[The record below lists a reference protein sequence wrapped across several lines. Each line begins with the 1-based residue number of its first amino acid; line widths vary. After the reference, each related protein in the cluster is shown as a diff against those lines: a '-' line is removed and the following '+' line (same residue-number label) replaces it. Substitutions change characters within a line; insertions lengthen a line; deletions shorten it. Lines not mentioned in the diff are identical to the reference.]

1 MAKVTLYKGGNAVS
15 IPVCTCS
22 KQDINA
28 IVSHTE
34 NYNGLD
40 WTVTK
45 VTGSSGGFTSVT
57 IGAYTGPTPP
67 LSAAD
72 GILAHFNI
80 PCSNLAGSDISHFE
94 TVGGSSTYSIYT
106 SGNPSFGDTY
116 VADGDGTVKTVGCTL
131 DSSNHVSLSGNN
143 YGDTSIYETIAGF
156 LVCPKDEN
164 SAYIGIIRIQNLKNT
179 INPTG
184 YGVNSFI
191 IDIKVSVDPIN
202 DIAVVGKGEPGFH
215 PIGNHTRDT
224 IGGGDDS
231 GDLPG
236 YGSDVLTQPGAPDE
250 SVASAVG
257 SGFLNIY
264 QVSQSAL
271 DNFGKCLFSSTLA
284 TAIANLFINPM
295 DAVVSLQVFPCSP
308 NAGGAYAIKV
318 LNHYCNSEDLGVD
331 AFGAKLSNQFKTFD
345 FGTLYVAEMWKS
357 FLDYDASSFTLYLP
371 FIGSVDIP
379 VNEVMNG
386 SINVQYTV
394 DFLTGMC
401 VANVLC
407 TKNTTLSDGTSHTQ
421 YAQHS
426 YMGNCSVQIPVTSNS
441 YGNIVGSLVNAAS
454 AGLKSGMAG
463 AAGSLAMSI
472 AGGGFKP
479 TVETKGTIGAN
490 AGFCSILQP
499 YITVVRPVP
508 AEPVAYQEVMGYP
521 SYITNRLGD
530 CVGLC
535 VCDDI
540 NLSSVAGATEN
551 ELKRIKALCKEGVYV

>member
-1 MAKVTLYKGGNAVS
+1 MAVVFLYKNGTAVRV
-15 IPVCTCS
+15 PVCTCS
-22 KQDINA
+22 KADIDA
-28 IVSHTE
+28 IVSHNE
-34 NYNGLD
+34 DFIELP
-40 WTVTK
+40 WTITK
-45 VTGSSGGFTSVT
+45 VTGSTGGFTSVT
-57 IGAYTGPTPP
+57 IGTYQGLTPP
-67 LSAAD
+67 LSMAD
-72 GILAHFNI
+72 DILEAFHL
-80 PCSNLAGSDISHFE
+80 PMYGLDTCDISNFE
-94 TVGGSSTYSIYT
+94 SVGNSNTYSIYMAGT
-106 SGNPSFGDTY
+106 PSFSDTY
-116 VADGDGTVKTVGCTL
+116 AAYEDGSVKTVGCTL
-131 DSSNHVSLSGNN
+131 HGGAHVSLSGNE
-143 YGDTSIYETIAGF
+143 YGDTSIYHTIAGF
-156 LVCPKDEN
+156 LVCPRDEN
-164 SAYIGIIRIQNLKNT
+164 SAYIGIVRIQNLENT

-191 IDIKVSVDPIN
+191 IDIKVTVDPVSG
-202 DIAVVGKGEPGFH
+202 IALLNKGEPGFK
-215 PIGNHTRDT
+215 PIGNHTKDT

-264 QVSQSAL
+264 KVSQSAL

-345 FGTLYVAEMWKS
+345 FGTLYVAEMWQS

-407 TKNTTLSDGTSHTQ
+407 TKNTTLSDGTTHTQ

-426 YMGNCSVQIPVTSNS
+426 YMGNCSVQIPVTSTS

-454 AGLKSGMAG
+454 AGLKSGLAG
-463 AAGSLAMSI
+463 AAGSLAMSA

-479 TVETKGTIGAN
+479 TVETKGTVGAN

-540 NLSSVAGATEN
+540 NLSSVAGATES

>member
-1 MAKVTLYKGGNAVS
+1 MAKVTLYKGGNTVS
-15 IPVCTCS
+15 IPVVTCS

-28 IVSHTE
+28 TVSHTE

-72 GILAHFNI
+72 GILSHFNI
-80 PCSNLAGSDISHFE
+80 PCSNLAGSDISNFE
-94 TVGGSSTYSIYT
+94 ILDISSTYSIYT

-116 VADGDGTVKTVGCTL
+116 AASEGGSVKTVGCTL

-156 LVCPKDEN
+156 LICPKDEN

-191 IDIKVSVDPIN
+191 IDIKVSVDPVN
-202 DIAVVGKGEPGFH
+202 NIAVVGKGEPGFH
-215 PIGNHTRDT
+215 PIGHHTRDT

-236 YGSDVLTQPGAPDE
+236 YGSDTLTQPGAPDE
-250 SVASAVG
+250 SSASAVG

-264 QVSQSAL
+264 QVTQSAL
-271 DNFGKCLFSSTLA
+271 DNFGKCLFSSSLA
-284 TAIANLFINPM
+284 TALVNLFINPM

-308 NAGGAYAIKV
+308 NAGGSTPIKI
-318 LNHYCNSEDLGVD
+318 LNHLCEFGDLGAD
-331 AFGAKLSNQFKTFD
+331 ANGAKLTKQFRTFD
-345 FGTLYVAEMWKS
+345 FGTLYVAEMWQS
-357 FLDYDASSFTLYLP
+357 FLDYDASSFMLYLP
-371 FIGSVDIP
+371 FIGSVDIS

-407 TKNTTLSDGTSHTQ
+407 TKSTTLSDGTTQSQ

-426 YMGNCSVQIPVTSNS
+426 YMGNCSVQVPVTSTS
-441 YGNIVGSLVNAAS
+441 YGNLVGSLVNAAA
-454 AGLKSGMAG
+454 AGLKSGLAG
-463 AAGSLAMSI
+463 AAGSLAMSA

-479 TVETKGTIGAN
+479 TVETKGSIAAN

>member
-15 IPVCTCS
+15 IPVVTCS
-22 KQDINA
+22 KQDIND

-45 VTGSSGGFTSVT
+45 VTGGSGGFTSVT

-116 VADGDGTVKTVGCTL
+116 VASGDGTVKTVGCTL

-191 IDIKVSVDPIN
+191 IDIKVSVDPVN

-236 YGSDVLTQPGAPDE
+236 YETDVLTQPDEPD
-250 SVASAVG
+250 ASAPSVTG
-257 SGFLNIY
+257 TGFINIY
-264 QVSQSAL
+264 KVSETGL
-271 DNFGKCLFSSTLA
+271 NNFGKCLFSTTLW
-284 TAIANLFINPM
+284 TFIANMFINVI

-308 NAGGAYAIKV
+308 YSGGAYFIKIF
-318 LNHYCNSEDLGVD
+318 NHECSSSDLGVD
-331 AFGAKLSNQFKTFD
+331 AYGAKLSNQFRTFD

-357 FLDYDASSFTLYLP
+357 FLDYDASAFELYLP
-371 FIGSVDIP
+371 FIGSVDIA

-407 TKNTTLSDGTSHTQ
+407 TKNTPLSDGSSVPQ
-421 YAQHS
+421 YSQHA
-426 YMGNCSVQIPVTSNS
+426 YMGNCSIQVPVTSTS
-441 YGNIVGSLVNAAS
+441 YGNIVGSLVTAAAS
-454 AGLKSGMAG
+454 GLRSGLGGAVTTLAGE
-463 AAGSLAMSI
+463 I
-472 AGGGFKP
+472 ASGGFKP
-479 TVETKGTIGAN
+479 TRETKGTVNAN
-490 AGFCSILQP
+490 AGFCSVLYP
-499 YITVVRPVP
+499 YITVIRPVT
-508 AEPVAYQEVMGYP
+508 AEPVAYQEVLGYP